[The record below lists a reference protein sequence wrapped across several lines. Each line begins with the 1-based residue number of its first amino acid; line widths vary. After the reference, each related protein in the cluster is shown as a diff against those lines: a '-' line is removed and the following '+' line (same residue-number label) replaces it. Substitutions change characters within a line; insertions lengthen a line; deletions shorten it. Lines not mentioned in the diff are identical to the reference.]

1 MKIFNLQRTNAEPL
15 VFFVHIPKSL
25 GTSVNAHLLQ
35 WSNNGRAHCQSIMR
49 LDQKMRRAARESDW
63 LSGHVNVRHMQRV
76 IQKHTDRN
84 IRFFTCIRNPVDQ
97 IRSHYNWVLSLAER
111 GAYETSPERIQKAHE
126 ALISSDNNCPDAVI
140 RNLQNHADMFLNF
153 QSRVAMLNRGAIVS
167 ARTIKKSL
175 DHYEMIGTEDTVH
188 RVIERITGETLEV
201 SRLNTNRYR
210 FDAEIFESPRVQKFL
225 EQEHS
230 ADFLLYEAALKA
242 W

>member
-25 GTSVNAHLLQ
+25 GTSVNAHLLH

-49 LDQKMRRAARESDW
+49 VKRKMRRAAKKSDW
-63 LSGHVNVRHMQRV
+63 LSGHVNIGRAQRV
-76 IQKHTDRN
+76 IQSHTDRD
-84 IRFFTCIRNPVDQ
+84 IRFFTCIRDPVDQ

-111 GAYETSPERIQKAHE
+111 GAYDTSPERIRKIHE
-126 ALISSDNNCPDAVI
+126 ALISSDNNCPDVVI
-140 RNLQNHADMFLNF
+140 RNLRDHAGLFLNF
-153 QSRVAMLNRGAIVS
+153 QSRVAMLNWGKTVN
-167 ARTIKKSL
+167 ARTLKRSL
-175 DHYEMIGTEDTVH
+175 GRYEMIGTEETVG